1 MRIVLYPLFSRHF
14 ALRMFPE
21 LTLQY
26 HSKKERVTLMEMET
40 VKLSA
45 IVMRWYPD
53 MMPFLKQDELNSVIV
68 LRDGLSILE
77 PADAM
82 DIIHYSICEHQNS
95 AYLQ

>member
-1 MRIVLYPLFSRHF
+1 MIFV
-14 ALRMFPE
+14 
-21 LTLQY
+21 
-26 HSKKERVTLMEMET
+26 EMET

-77 PADAM
+77 LADAM

>member
-1 MRIVLYPLFSRHF
+1 
-14 ALRMFPE
+14 
-21 LTLQY
+21 
-26 HSKKERVTLMEMET
+26 MEMET

-53 MMPFLKQDELNSVIV
+53 MMPFLKQDELNSIIV

-77 PADAM
+77 AADAM
-82 DIIHYSICEHQNS
+82 DIIHYSIYEHQNS

>member
-1 MRIVLYPLFSRHF
+1 MKIVLYPALFQ
-14 ALRMFPE
+14 ALRFSGW
-21 LTLQY
+21 TLNLN
-26 HSKKERVTLMEMET
+26 SVRFEKGKGDFMEMET

-95 AYLQ
+95 AFLH

>member
-1 MRIVLYPLFSRHF
+1 MISEFYSAHL
-14 ALRMFPE
+14 
-21 LTLQY
+21 
-26 HSKKERVTLMEMET
+26 KKERVIFVEMET

-53 MMPFLKQDELNSVIV
+53 MMPFLKQDELNFVIV

-82 DIIHYSICEHQNS
+82 DIIHYSICEHQDS